1 MKTYLEQLEQL
12 EQLERLPENHFC
24 FESVTGT
31 PEVPISSRKPQ
42 LRLSVITLAANDAQ
56 LVGGSLAE
64 VLEGEALRE
73 LRAVEGRVERT
84 VFLPVHVDVL
94 SFIHVRISLHHLL
107 QFLLLVILHK
117 GEVIFSIVRNSS
129 IQILANSHAP
139 WLLSHQLEVDTQ
151 FCVWVENHFRHNCR
165 LSGYSLRFD
174 ERGPPFRISQ
184 IRNRL
189 RSSLAQV

>member
-1 MKTYLEQLEQL
+1 MKTYLEQL

-24 FESVTGT
+24 FEPVTSL

-42 LRLSVITLAANDAQ
+42 LRLSVITLSANDAQ
-56 LVGGSLAE
+56 FVGGTLAE

-84 VFLPVHVDVL
+84 VFLAVHVDVL

-117 GEVIFSIVRNSS
+117 GEVVFFIVRNGS
-129 IQILANSHAP
+129 IQILANGHAP

-151 FCVWVENHFRHNCR
+151 FCVWVES
-165 LSGYSLRFD
+165 LSCLT
-174 ERGPPFRISQ
+174 
-184 IRNRL
+184 
-189 RSSLAQV
+189 

>member
-24 FESVTGT
+24 FEPVTSL

-56 LVGGSLAE
+56 LVGGTLAE

-117 GEVIFSIVRNSS
+117 GEVVFAVVRNGS
-129 IQILANSHAP
+129 IQILANGHAP

-151 FCVWVENHFRHNCR
+151 FCVWVES
-165 LSGYSLRFD
+165 LSFLT
-174 ERGPPFRISQ
+174 
-184 IRNRL
+184 
-189 RSSLAQV
+189 